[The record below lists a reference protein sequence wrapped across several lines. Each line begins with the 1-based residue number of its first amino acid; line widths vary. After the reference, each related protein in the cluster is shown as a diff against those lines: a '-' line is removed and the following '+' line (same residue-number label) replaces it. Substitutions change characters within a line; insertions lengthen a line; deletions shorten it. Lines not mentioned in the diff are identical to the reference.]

1 MKRTVFLVFA
11 WIFVFVTLCAC
22 FTACSE
28 EKAVVIESEILGV
41 WSMPYEAPD
50 AQMDLIMQFKSDGT
64 GSMYPENIVPADSF
78 KEAVEEAGGDLEE
91 NLAALAEAVSSVFSF
106 TVEGENLYLTMN
118 DDEKGI
124 STFKV
129 EGNVLTINEG
139 GTEMVFSKKP

>member
-64 GSMYPENIVPADSF
+64 GSMYPENIVPTDSF
-78 KEAVEEAGGDLEE
+78 KDAVEEAGGDLEE

>member
-1 MKRTVFLVFA
+1 MKRTVLLGLALSLALLVFCTCL
-11 WIFVFVTLCAC
+11 VAC
-22 FTACSE
+22 GE
-28 EKAVVIESEILGV
+28 ENNVVIESEIVGV

-50 AQMDLIMQFKSDGT
+50 AQMDLIMHFKSDGT
-64 GSMYPENIVPADSF
+64 GSMYPENIVPTESF

-106 TVEGENLYLTMN
+106 TVEGETLYRTMN